1 MKSVSIVLSS
11 NKSAYLRKIK
21 GSYGIVKITDEQKG
35 QEINS
40 LKGKIY

>member
-11 NKSAYLRKIK
+11 NKSYLRKIK